1 MGEYRSY
8 IAGLSKSA
16 AVTVETFRTRALEL
30 VPDADEGVSYGMP
43 ALRYRG
49 RPLISV
55 VQTRHGY
62 SAYPFSAEVVAS
74 TLPLA
79 PGLASTKGGIR
90 FTDADPLSTEAFDHL
105 VRARRAEIDAALGPV
120 RS

>member
-1 MGEYRSY
+1 MGEYSSY
-8 IAGLSKSA
+8 ISGLSKAS

-55 VQTRHGY
+55 VHTQRGY
-62 SAYPFSAEVVAS
+62 SAYPFSADVVAS

-79 PGLASTKGGIR
+79 TGLAATKGAIR
-90 FTDADPLSTEAFDHL
+90 FTDADPLSTAAFDHL
-105 VRARRAEIDAALGPV
+105 VRARQAEIDAALGPV